1 MPITNSPKARQNWLW
16 QSEQFLIWNDGL
28 SLPVIYDGTG
38 LRRSNGASTQSIGNI
53 TADLTIPKVGE
64 VVSSNTTTLLGSSYL
79 KQSVLVGTSQFVI
92 TKIGGDTTAS
102 SINVTKQNILVGSA
116 SDQLLNAPPI
126 QTVVYKT
133 SNYSCY
139 INNATA
145 VKQGS
150 TTITDWGQANFLAP
164 TDSIGGTAATPF
176 TMAIPANT
184 AFDPNYNKQSLY
196 RGMSVNDTILVN
208 GYQCQV
214 LSLTYIQG
222 TSTYI
227 TSATCLPLTVAATGK
242 PIFGTCT
249 PVVHDWCT
257 QLDNNGNC
265 VYNSPRVS
273 SNGAPFAVTGTGAMN
288 GGTSGIPAYDNFFT
302 VALNVTPDG
311 LASGTQYTFDAYST
325 NLQACIFTGFV
336 SGANLINCKIVQ
348 KPTSSA
354 PINVVTG
361 NPTSLNQYIFCQQGG
376 TTSVGTIFATVNVS
390 SISFQLSSG
399 ASVQSGQLLLAQP
412 AVGET
417 VQNYY
422 DYFFVTAAQTQQGTT
437 TNYVQ
442 LQNQTGVTGSVIP
455 ANTAI
460 VPIPELPVGTIGVYG
475 LGRNWMSLPDGKS
488 YIAGDLVG
496 SSSGTNVS
504 PTNYRFVDAVLK
516 VSQNQFLAGGQ
527 VNGTGLA
534 FVVPGAGE
542 KIRAMQ
548 FTAQLDTSIGQ
559 GPLQIFTDDTV
570 FSNAAPAD
578 ATTWAK
584 LTSPIQTEGLI
595 GSGAISQYAIAQ
607 TNGDLFFRLSD
618 GGVQSMLMARLDFN
632 KWGNTPI
639 SIEVSPIIRDDNP
652 SLLPFTS
659 MTTFDNRLLMT
670 CKLVEYS
677 RGVCGQSMVSLNFD
691 PISNLSGKAPAIWE
705 GEWTGINVLQF
716 VTGFFNDA
724 KQCYALCLSD
734 DGTEIELYRILTDS
748 ESKVETN
755 YDSFAWSFES
765 PMMVVDQPSGQRPY
779 KRLLSGE
786 FSLTQIQSDVNYTV
800 YYRSDQN
807 PNWTYWYS
815 SLIKYQGDSDPG
827 YRRRVSLGS
836 PSGTVYDP
844 SNNSP
849 LREGFNFQVK
859 VLFSSPCMLTN
870 FKLVADEVPEPTI
883 LLPI

>member
-1 MPITNSPKARQNWLW
+1 MPITNSPTARQNWLW
-16 QSEQFLIWNDGL
+16 QSEQFLIWNDGI

-102 SINVTKQNILVGSA
+102 SINVTKQNILVGNA

-133 SNYSCY
+133 SNYNCY
-139 INNATA
+139 INSATA
-145 VKQGS
+145 VNQAGNV
-150 TTITDWGQANFLAP
+150 ITDWGQANFLAP
-164 TDSIGGTAATPF
+164 VPASGGTAATSFSVSIAAATVWDP
-176 TMAIPANT
+176 TYNTQANRPA
-184 AFDPNYNKQSLY
+184 
-196 RGMSVNDTILVN
+196 MSVNDTVLIN
-208 GYQCQV
+208 GYQCKV
-214 LSLTYIQG
+214 LSLAYDLGVQTNSIR
-222 TSTYI
+222 
-227 TSATCLPLTVAATGK
+227 SATLVPLNVSATGHA
-242 PIFGTCT
+242 ISGTCT
-249 PVVHDWCT
+249 PAPHSWCV
-257 QLDNNGNC
+257 QRDIFNNC
-265 VYNSPRVS
+265 TLYANSS
-273 SNGAPFAVTGTGAMN
+273 TTPFAVTGTGTMN
-288 GGTSGIPAYDNFFT
+288 GGTSGTASANNFFT

-311 LASGTQYTFDAYST
+311 LASGTQYTFNATST
-325 NLQACIFTGFV
+325 NMQVCIFTGFV

-376 TTSVGTIFATVNVS
+376 TTSIGTIFATVNVS
-390 SISFQLSSG
+390 SIGFQLSSG
-399 ASVQSGQLLLAQP
+399 AAVQAGQLLLAQA
-412 AVGET
+412 AVGGT

-422 DYFFVTAAQTQQGTT
+422 DYFFVTAVQTQQGTT

-504 PTNYRFVDAVLK
+504 PTNYRFVDAILK

-639 SIEVSPIIRDDNP
+639 SIEVSPIIRDDNA

-670 CKLVEYS
+670 CKFVEYS
-677 RGVCGQSMVSLNFD
+677 RGVCGQSIVSLNFD

-716 VTGFFNDA
+716 VTGFFNDT
-724 KQCYALCLSD
+724 KQCYAICLSD
-734 DGTEIELYRILTDS
+734 DGTEIQLYRILTDS
-748 ESKVETN
+748 ESKLESN

-786 FSLTQIQSDVNYTV
+786 FSLTQIQSDINYTV

-815 SLIKYQGDSDPG
+815 SVIKYQGESDPG

-859 VLFSSPCMLTN
+859 VLFSAPCMLTN

-883 LLPI
+883 LLPT